1 MADNVMPGQLS
12 PQLDAAISL
21 PSSLFELISDRTNS
35 SIVFSHYFKST
46 RDYFKSHALFPVN
59 GGNLK
64 NVIVGTDILAATVVG
79 AILTDFENVTIIFQS
94 SISKMSE
101 KVLIIN
107 THCDD

>member
-12 PQLDAAISL
+12 PQLDATISL

-35 SIVFSHYFKST
+35 SIIFSHYFKST
-46 RDYFKSHALFPVN
+46 LFPVN

-64 NVIVGTDILAATVVG
+64 NVRVGTDILAATVVG
-79 AILTDFENVTIIFQS
+79 AILTDFENVTIIFRS
-94 SISKMSE
+94 SISIISK